1 MVKILAFPGTRN
13 ATRAEDQAPTGTDL
27 GPQPLLSATPD
38 GTLIIAASPRPA
50 TSFPQGDWS
59 NQELADLYRVE
70 ALLVQANIRI
80 STGRGL
86 TDEGDPWFVFCKEDG
101 DVFVHLARTEGSYL
115 LDSPGLGEILHGSAF
130 TVLIERFIQVA
141 AAKAIPPS
149 NIVTLRPRMA
159 RDSVVRLHP
168 AVMLAALVWS
178 LYLASSKFGGVA
190 HAADGHAEPEADAA
204 HGHVGHDTPSPADI
218 DGALAHLVDHLPKSG
233 TTPVVAPAGE
243 RTALLDAGDKNSFD
257 LRGAISTAAAGFSS
271 QGVAASLTVI
281 AFSYGLYL
289 SADDQHLSGEA
300 IAKAEPLPAPAE
312 ENHVVSAPEVS
323 AVIALMKQSSPHDTQ
338 PAVATDVAA
347 ADDSNLKPAL
357 PKATS
362 ETSHAGKLAA
372 DLTSS
377 PGMTHAAVTYAQ
389 TTASSFLLHQD
400 DNNIVLDKLLSTPS
414 KTIVEASKNGNMT
427 ADTQSVLGLINHY
440 LGGAD
445 VFKIGGL
452 TVSTTFNIND
462 LDKVMSHLTD
472 TSDSQPVAAINNALL
487 SSSAAASEPQ
497 MSSELAA
504 SAAPAHSATPYA
516 HYDDQAKQFVTHFI
530 QESNSIQMVQFNSTI
545 VLVDMSALGD
555 PNEQIYT
562 RSWSTDD
569 GHVIST
575 IGHLQDFA
583 TQGMV

>member
-101 DVFVHLARTEGSYL
+101 DVFVHLARTDGSYL

-190 HAADGHAEPEADAA
+190 HAADGHAVPDADAA
-204 HGHVGHDTPSPADI
+204 RGHVGHDTPSPADI

-243 RTALLDAGDKNSFD
+243 RTGLLDAGDKNSFD

-289 SADDQHLSGEA
+289 SADDHHLSGEA
-300 IAKAEPLPAPAE
+300 IAKPEPLPAPAE

-323 AVIALMKQSSPHDTQ
+323 AVLALMKQSSSHETQ
-338 PAVATDVAA
+338 PAVASEVAA
-347 ADDSNLKPAL
+347 ADDSNLKLAL
-357 PKATS
+357 PKGTS
-362 ETSHAGKLAA
+362 ETSHASKIAA

-377 PGMTHAAVTYAQ
+377 PVMTHAAVTYAQ

-400 DNNIVLDKLLSTPS
+400 NNNILLDKLLSTPS
-414 KTIVEASKNGNMT
+414 KTIVEASGGIMT
-427 ADTQSVLGLINHY
+427 ADTQSVLGLINNY

-445 VFKIGGL
+445 VSKTGGL
-452 TVSTTFNIND
+452 TVSATFNVND
-462 LDKVMSHLTD
+462 LDKIMSHLTD

-487 SSSAAASEPQ
+487 SSNAPASDPQ
-497 MSSELAA
+497 VSSEQAT
-504 SAAPAHSATPYA
+504 SAAPASAAPYA